1 MNMSERHQKAKSIL
15 ISPSEA
21 ISKSQ
26 VRTTSRSEA
35 FLKGKARSHLSK
47 RSITEGR
54 SPFPPLEA
62 KRSQR
67 AKPVPASRSEA
78 FLKGKTRSHMSDTKT
93 PRKCEAFSKALS

>member
-26 VRTTSRSEA
+26 VRSYLSKKSAPEGRSPFLPLEAKRSRRAKPVPTSRSEA

-47 RSITEGR
+47 RSVLICQIQ
-54 SPFPPLEA
+54 
-62 KRSQR
+62 KH
-67 AKPVPASRSEA
+67 PASARR
-78 FLKGKTRSHMSDTKT
+78 FQKL
-93 PRKCEAFSKALS
+93 